1 MNTAMV
7 TNPVA
12 KKAIDALQAGD
23 KNAWFELFTTDAQL
37 FDDGNK
43 IDLKGFSESALGH
56 ERFTSIDKVENEGL
70 NLYGKFH
77 SDKWGDFKTYFKFHI
92 NGSGKINRGRANVFF
107 QTIQLGCAGDGNDPR
122 LLCQ

>member
-1 MNTAMV
+1 MNTAMI

-12 KKAIDALQAGD
+12 KKAIDALQAGNKD
-23 KNAWFELFTTDAQL
+23 AWFELFTTDAQL

-43 IDLKGFSESALGH
+43 IDFKGFSESALGH

-70 NLYGKFH
+70 SLYGKFH

-92 NGSGKINRGRANVFF
+92 NSNNKVS
-107 QTIQLGCAGDGNDPR
+107 R
-122 LLCQ
+122 LEIGQADY

>member
-1 MNTAMV
+1 MNTAV
-7 TNPVA
+7 ITNPVA

-23 KNAWFELFTTDAQL
+23 KNAWFELFTSDATL

-43 IDLKGFSESALGH
+43 IDFKGFSESALGH
-56 ERFTSIDKVENEGL
+56 ERFTSIGKVENEGL

-92 NGSGKINRGRANVFF
+92 NNGGKIE
-107 QTIQLGCAGDGNDPR
+107 R
-122 LLCQ
+122 LEIGQADY